1 VSGASL
7 LPFVQSAAVKGA
19 VIHTDGWSG
28 YSGLTA
34 AEACSS
40 TGSLSKPSP
49 SDRPRTT
56 PSSATLILPGRPP
69 HWSEGDTLLSK
80 KNEKCCEDGGE
91 IDGNIIRI
99 SDGHPDPATKTARDH
114 AGPLPA
120 MMFFG
125 AFLCAIV
132 GLWLVG
138 FSSHT
143 FGILIGIS
151 LLVPALILGALPYH
165 LRSADRRSEDVRVLP
180 VIITKL
186 EFGNEEW
193 LRLSVKYRIIAQI
206 RTKKPPR
213 QN

>member
-1 VSGASL
+1 
-7 LPFVQSAAVKGA
+7 
-19 VIHTDGWSG
+19 
-28 YSGLTA
+28 
-34 AEACSS
+34 
-40 TGSLSKPSP
+40 
-49 SDRPRTT
+49 
-56 PSSATLILPGRPP
+56 
-69 HWSEGDTLLSK
+69 
-80 KNEKCCEDGGE
+80 
-91 IDGNIIRI
+91 
-99 SDGHPDPATKTARDH
+99 
-114 AGPLPA
+114 